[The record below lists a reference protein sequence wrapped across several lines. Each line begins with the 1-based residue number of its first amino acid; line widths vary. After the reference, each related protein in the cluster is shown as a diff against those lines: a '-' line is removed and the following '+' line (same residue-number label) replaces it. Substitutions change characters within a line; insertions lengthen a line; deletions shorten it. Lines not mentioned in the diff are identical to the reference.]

1 MFNTKTAVI
10 SNNEGGTYMPA
21 GINENV
27 YLKEV
32 NVKKSPTGLD
42 FLEIVFENA
51 EGQVASTTE
60 WKNNKGQF
68 IKTDDDL
75 QKADNRQFGRILQIL
90 DCFYTEREDVE
101 LPTFKAM
108 IDWVKAKLDPM
119 IAIKKPLRLKVIF
132 DKNNY
137 TKVSNNGIFVEP
149 MTVEKKDSQ
158 IKQFARDN
166 FERTI
171 VADNEKTADPLTGNS
186 TQETA
191 KTGADNLP
199 F

>member
-1 MFNTKTAVI
+1 MFSTKTAVV
-10 SNNEGGTYMPA
+10 SNNESGKYMPT

-32 NVKKSPTGLD
+32 NVQKSPTERD
-42 FLEIVFENA
+42 FLEVVFEND
-51 EGQVASTTE
+51 EGQTASLTE
-60 WKNNKGQF
+60 WKNTKGQF
-68 IKTDDDL
+68 VKTDEDL
-75 QKADNRQFGRILQIL
+75 QNRDNRQFGRLLQIL
-90 DCFYTEREDVE
+90 NCFYDTQEDVD
-101 LPTFKAM
+101 LPTFKDM
-108 IDWVKAKLDPM
+108 IDWIKSKLDPM
-119 IAIKKPLRLKVIF
+119 IAQKKPLRLKVIY

-137 TKVSNNGIFVEP
+137 TTISKNGIFVEP

-171 VADNEKTADPLTGNS
+171 VADNEKTVDPLAETS

-191 KTGADNLP
+191 KTGADDLP

>member
-1 MFNTKTAVI
+1 MYSTKTAVV
-10 SNNEGGTYMPA
+10 STNEGGAYMPA

-27 YLKEV
+27 TLKEV

-42 FLEIVFENA
+42 FLEIIFENA
-51 EGQVASTTE
+51 DGQTASITE
-60 WKNNKGQF
+60 WKNTKNQY
-68 IKTDDDL
+68 IKTDEDL
-75 QKADNRQFGRILQIL
+75 QNRDNRQFGRILQIL
-90 DCFYTEREDVE
+90 DCFYPEREEKDLASFTE
-101 LPTFKAM
+101 M
-108 IDWVKAKLDPM
+108 INWVKTKLDP
-119 IAIKKPLRLKVIF
+119 IIPAKKALRLKVIF

-137 TKVSNNGIFVEP
+137 TVVSKNGIFVEP
-149 MTVEKKDSQ
+149 MTVDKEHSQ

-166 FERTI
+166 FERTV
-171 VADNEKTADPLTGNS
+171 VADNETADPLTSNS

>member
-1 MFNTKTAVI
+1 MYSTKTAVV
-10 SNNEGGTYMPA
+10 SNNEGGAYMPA

-42 FLEIVFENA
+42 FLEIIFENG
-51 EGQVASTTE
+51 EGQTASMTE
-60 WKNNKGQF
+60 WKNTKGQF
-68 IKTDDDL
+68 IKTDEDL
-75 QKADNRQFGRILQIL
+75 QNRDNRQFGRLVQIIN
-90 DCFYTEREDVE
+90 CFYPELEDVD
-101 LPTFKAM
+101 LPSFKAM
-108 IDWVKAKLDPM
+108 IDWVKSKLDPV
-119 IAIKKPLRLKVIF
+119 IPQKKPLRLKVIF

-158 IKQFARDN
+158 IKQFARDH

-171 VADNEKTADPLTGNS
+171 VADNEKTVDPLASTS

-191 KTGADNLP
+191 KTGADDLP

>member
-75 QKADNRQFGRILQIL
+75 QRQI
-90 DCFYTEREDVE
+90 
-101 LPTFKAM
+101 
-108 IDWVKAKLDPM
+108 IDSLVVYFRFLIVFIQNAKM
-119 IAIKKPLRLKVIF
+119 
-132 DKNNY
+132 
-137 TKVSNNGIFVEP
+137 
-149 MTVEKKDSQ
+149 
-158 IKQFARDN
+158 
-166 FERTI
+166 
-171 VADNEKTADPLTGNS
+171 
-186 TQETA
+186 
-191 KTGADNLP
+191 
-199 F
+199 

>member
-108 IDWVKAKLDPM
+108 IDWVELKLDPM

-191 KTGADNLP
+191 KTGADDLP

>member
-32 NVKKSPTGLD
+32 NVKKSTTGLD

-119 IAIKKPLRLKVIF
+119 MAIKKPLRLKVIF

-171 VADNEKTADPLTGNS
+171 VADNEKAADPLTGNS

-191 KTGADNLP
+191 KTGADDLP